1 MKAEESN
8 SINTWI
14 RKLLM
19 GQASDEEKLRIESWA
34 QEKEE
39 NRKMLDQLL
48 NSNDFEQRYS
58 LFEQFDVEKG
68 WMRFQNKYFPASQDT
83 QDHQGHQEPGDSVD
97 LTRETPRKAKQWWH
111 HIQKP
116 LRAAA
121 AIAILIIGGAL
132 FYTHRHVETAILPQL
147 TSEEQHAREM
157 SQKEGKNVA
166 TLTLGNGQKITLVSG
181 QGINDSTEAVL
192 SESREE
198 GEGQNQLR
206 TERGQEFYVTLQDGT
221 RVHLN
226 YNTTL
231 KYPIKFDRSN
241 RTVYLHG
248 EAYFQVAKDSKRPF
262 HVVTDNGTITEYG
275 TTFNINT
282 TDQNGKTQVVL
293 VEGSISVTTHQGKEC
308 FLKPGQ
314 MATLSQGRDISI
326 NKVDVKAFT
335 SWNIGYYQFENCTL
349 EKLMSVMSMWYDQEF
364 AFGSDEIKEMRFTGS
379 IDRYKPLSSALEAI
393 QYATG
398 LKISKDDHTITIY
411 R

>member
-1 MKAEESN
+1 MKTEGKD

-19 GQASDEEKLRIESWA
+19 GQASEEEKIRIESWA
-34 QEKEE
+34 REKEG
-39 NRKMLDQLL
+39 NREMLDKLL
-48 NSNDFEQRYS
+48 TSDDFEQRYS
-58 LFEQFDVEKG
+58 LFEHFDTEKG
-68 WMRFQNKYFPASQDT
+68 WMRFRHKNFPASLDPQGLQSPGGSFDPSGEAANKARPWWYHLQD
-83 QDHQGHQEPGDSVD
+83 
-97 LTRETPRKAKQWWH
+97 
-111 HIQKP
+111 P
-116 LRAAA
+116 LRTAA
-121 AIAILIIGGAL
+121 AIAILIIGGAI
-132 FYTHRHVETAILPQL
+132 FYTHRHTERTPLPQL
-147 TSEEQHAREM
+147 TSEEQLAREM
-157 SQKEGKNVA
+157 SQKEGKNGA
-166 TLTLGNGQKITLVSG
+166 TLTLGNGRKITLVSE
-181 QGINDSTEAVL
+181 QGIDDSTEAIL
-192 SESREE
+192 SESGKD
-198 GEGQNQLR
+198 GEYQNQLR
-206 TERGQEFYVTLQDGT
+206 TERGHEFYVTLQDGT

-231 KYPIKFDRSN
+231 KYPVKFDNSD

-262 HVVTDNGTITEYG
+262 HVITDNGMITEYG

-282 TDQNGKTQVVL
+282 TVQDGTTQVVL
-293 VEGSISVTTHQGKEC
+293 VEGSISVTTRQGKER

-314 MATLSQGRDISI
+314 MAMLSQGRDISI

-349 EKLMSVMSMWYDQEF
+349 EKLMSVMSMWYDQEIT
-364 AFGSDEIKEMRFTGS
+364 FGSDEIKEMKFTGS

-398 LKISKDDHTITIY
+398 LKISKNDRTITIY

>member
-1 MKAEESN
+1 MKAGESN

-14 RKLLM
+14 RKLLL
-19 GQASDEEKLRIESWA
+19 GQASDEEKTHIESWA

-48 NSNDFEQRYS
+48 SSKDFEQRYS
-58 LFEQFDVEKG
+58 LFEHFDVEKG
-68 WMRFQNKYFPASQDT
+68 WARFQHKYFPSSQDIHDY
-83 QDHQGHQEPGDSVD
+83 QDQGNFFD
-97 LTRETPRKAKQWWH
+97 LSKNTSNKAKQWRH
-111 HIQKP
+111 HLQAP
-116 LRAAA
+116 LRI
-121 AIAILIIGGAL
+121 AIAITILIIGGAI
-132 FYTHRHVETAILPQL
+132 FYTHRHIEKNILPQL
-147 TSEEQHAREM
+147 TSEEQLAREM
-157 SQKEGKNVA
+157 SRKEGKNVA
-166 TLTLGNGQKITLVSG
+166 TLTLGNGKKITFVSE
-181 QGINDSTEAVL
+181 QGITDSTEAVL

-206 TERGQEFYVTLQDGT
+206 TERGHEFYVTLQDGT

-231 KYPIKFDRSN
+231 KYPIKFGNSN

-262 HVVTDNGTITEYG
+262 HVVTDNGIVTEYG

-282 TDQNGKTQVVL
+282 TDQNGTTQVVL
-293 VEGSISVTTHQGKEC
+293 VEGSISVTTHQGKER

-349 EKLMSVMSMWYDQEF
+349 EKLMSVMSMWYDQDIT
-364 AFGSDEIKEMRFTGS
+364 FGSDEIKEMKFTGS
-379 IDRYKPLSSALEAI
+379 IDRYKPMSSALEAI

-398 LKISKDDHTITIY
+398 LKISKNDHAITIY